1 MNRRS
6 PRTLVSSIALLCV
19 ISTAAPA
26 RADNPQLKQGITL
39 LRRAENAQAVR
50 VLRRALAV
58 PDTTKSELASIHLYL
73 GIAHFNLLQKKL
85 ARTHLLKAL
94 TFDPKIRLPAINSP
108 KLEELFAEVRRE
120 VSPPDDPPPPGPPEP
135 DRPVPVATTAP
146 ARPAPPSPAPARAD
160 LPPPRQ
166 VASWPAW
173 VAAGV
178 GAAAAVAG
186 IVLAGLTVAENNQ
199 VDDKSLTSRAADE
212 HSDAASARAL
222 GANICFGIAGAA
234 AVTSGVLFY
243 LGWRKAHGRSAGAPT
258 AGASAVLV
266 PLDSGAVLQ
275 IGNIRW

>member
-73 GIAHFNLLQKKL
+73 GIAHFNLLQNKL
-85 ARTHLLKAL
+85 VRTHLLKAMTL
-94 TFDPKIRLPAINSP
+94 DSRIRLPANLP
-108 KLEELFAEVRRE
+108 PRLQELFDELRRQAL
-120 VSPPDDPPPPGPPEP
+120 PPDEPAPPPPVPE
-135 DRPVPVATTAP
+135 RPMAVATAP
-146 ARPAPPSPAPARAD
+146 PPRPASGPALAPAD
-160 LPPPRQ
+160 LPPPRPPTN
-166 VASWPAW
+166 WPAW